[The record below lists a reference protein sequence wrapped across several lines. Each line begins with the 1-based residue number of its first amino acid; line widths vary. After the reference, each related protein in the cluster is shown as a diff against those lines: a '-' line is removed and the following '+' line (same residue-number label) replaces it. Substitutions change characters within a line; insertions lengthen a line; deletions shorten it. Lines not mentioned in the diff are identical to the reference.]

1 VASFAGR
8 PRELRW
14 YHAAGFLFGDWG
26 TSRLYVLGLAF
37 VLSGA
42 SSFWY
47 VAAMCLL
54 VTLVGIAYTV
64 ICRHFP
70 DGGGVYS
77 AARQRSANLAVV
89 GALMLFADYIITAG
103 LSAYVGFRYILPVGV
118 DSRWALYAAAASIL
132 VMGGLNFF
140 GLRRP
145 GMLAFLVAAG
155 AALLY
160 LALGLACFQGWGH
173 ATIASPQGSPGQVW
187 SNFANVILALSGVE
201 TIANMTG
208 VMAQPVAANSRRA
221 ILVVMVEVVV
231 LNLVMAYAMS
241 ALPQLAGYSLED
253 KQDFMLKILATEY
266 VGPLFATV
274 SSVVFGVLLLSAAN
288 TAIAGM
294 VSIQYLMSRDRE
306 LPAVF
311 TRLNRFGM
319 PWVSL
324 FAATVITAGV
334 LLLAGDHT
342 ELLAS
347 LYAIGVVGAI
357 AINLLSC
364 GTNRTLE
371 LSRKERALLLAIG
384 AVMAAIEVTI
394 AFEKLPALFFALA
407 VLGGGLLLRAGFKLR
422 ERRRAAVPAP
432 AAAEVPTAVPAAISA
447 PAAAVPVLA
456 GFERHALP
464 AGAARVLVSTRGN
477 PELVKFAATYARD
490 RKAVLFA
497 LFVREV
503 ALSFRER
510 DANLATE
517 SMNLGKDRE
526 AQAVFAEAKRR
537 CDAAGVPMVPI
548 YAVHDSPAD
557 LILDEAATLGA
568 QTLIMG
574 ASRRGALAKALR
586 GDVLQEVARH
596 LPKEI
601 PLLIY
606 S

>member
-1 VASFAGR
+1 VTTFVGR

-77 AARQRSANLAVV
+77 AAKGRSRNLAVV
-89 GALMLFADYIITAG
+89 GALLLFADYIVTAG
-103 LSAYVGFRYILPVGV
+103 LSAYVAFRYILPAGV
-118 DSRWALYAAAASIL
+118 DSRWALYAAAGSLLAIGF
-132 VMGGLNFF
+132 MNFF

-145 GMLAFLVAAG
+145 GLLAFLIALG
-155 AALLY
+155 AAAMY
-160 LALGLACFQGWGH
+160 LVLAAFCLQGFGGAEIHAPQGGPGVVWGH
-173 ATIASPQGSPGQVW
+173 
-187 SNFANVILALSGVE
+187 FANVILALSGVE
-201 TIANMTG
+201 AIANMTG
-208 VMAQPVAANSRRA
+208 VMAEPVARNARRA
-221 ILVVMVEVVV
+221 ILVVLVEVVA

-266 VGPLFATV
+266 VGPWFATV
-274 SSVVFGVLLLSAAN
+274 ASIAFGVLLLSASN
-288 TAIAGM
+288 TAIADM
-294 VSIQYLMSRDRE
+294 VSIQYLMSRDKE

-324 FAATVITAGV
+324 LAATLITAGV
-334 LLLAGDHT
+334 LCLAGDHT

-357 AINLLSC
+357 AINLLTC
-364 GTNRTLE
+364 GTNRELD
-371 LSRKERALLLAIG
+371 LSRKERSLLLGIG
-384 AVMAAIEVTI
+384 LLMVAIEVTI
-394 AFEKLPALFFALA
+394 AFDKPPALLFALS
-407 VLGGGLLLRAGFKLR
+407 VLGGGLLLRAGYKWR
-422 ERRRAAVPAP
+422 QRRGAAAPAP
-432 AAAEVPTAVPAAISA
+432 APEPATAEIP
-447 PAAAVPVLA
+447 A

-477 PELVKFAATYARD
+477 PELTKFAATYAKD
-490 RKAVLFA
+490 RKAVLLA

-510 DANLATE
+510 GASLATE
-517 SMNLGKDRE
+517 SMNLAKDRE
-526 AQAVFAEAKRR
+526 ALAVFTEARR
-537 CDAAGVPMVPI
+537 QCEAAGVQMVPI
-548 YAVHDSPAD
+548 YAVHDSPAE
-557 LILDEAATLGA
+557 LIIDEAATLGA
-568 QTLIMG
+568 GTLIMG
-574 ASRRGALAKALR
+574 ASRRSALAKALR

>member
-1 VASFAGR
+1 VTTFVGR

-77 AARQRSANLAVV
+77 AAKGRSRNLAVV
-89 GALMLFADYIITAG
+89 GALLLFADYIVTAG
-103 LSAYVGFRYILPVGV
+103 LSAYVGFRYILPAGV
-118 DSRWALYAAAASIL
+118 DSQWALYAAAGSLLAIG
-132 VMGGLNFF
+132 VMNFF

-145 GMLAFLVAAG
+145 GLLAFLIALG
-155 AALLY
+155 AAAMY
-160 LALGLACFQGWGH
+160 LVLGAFCLQGFGH
-173 ATIASPQGSPGQVW
+173 AEIHLPQGSPGAIW
-187 SNFANVILALSGVE
+187 GHFANVILALSGVE
-201 TIANMTG
+201 AIANMTG
-208 VMAQPVAANSRRA
+208 VMAEPVARNARRA
-221 ILVVMVEVVV
+221 ILTVLVEVVA

-241 ALPQLAGYSLED
+241 ALPQLAGYPLED
-253 KQDFMLKILATEY
+253 KQDFMVKILATEY
-266 VGPLFATV
+266 VGPWFAAIA
-274 SSVVFGVLLLSAAN
+274 SIVFGVLLLSASN
-288 TAIAGM
+288 TAIADM

-324 FAATVITAGV
+324 LAATLVTAIV

-357 AINLLSC
+357 AINLLTC
-364 GTNRTLE
+364 GTNWALA
-371 LSRKERALLLAIG
+371 LSRKERVLLLTIG

-394 AFEKLPALFFALA
+394 AFDKPPALLFASA

-422 ERRRAAVPAP
+422 ERRKAAAPVPAP
-432 AAAEVPTAVPAAISA
+432 ALALADVPTAA
-447 PAAAVPVLA
+447 PVLA
-456 GFERHALP
+456 KLERHALP
-464 AGAARVLVSTRGN
+464 AGAARLLVSTRGN
-477 PELVKFAATYARD
+477 PELTKFAASYARD
-490 RKAVLFA
+490 RKAVLFT

-526 AQAVFAEAKRR
+526 AQAVFAEAKKQ
-537 CDAAGVPMVPI
+537 CEAAGVQMVPI
-548 YAVHDSPAD
+548 YAVHDSPAE
-557 LILDEAATLGA
+557 LIIDEAATLGA

-574 ASRRGALAKALR
+574 ASRRSALAKALR

-601 PLLIY
+601 PVLIY